1 MKIAMAIENFSPHGG
16 GAEAY
21 AVQLAHTLVS
31 AGWEVHLYGHSWD
44 GEPNQAIFH
53 MIPSP
58 RRWVPPSIRILH
70 FALGHRR
77 MIKEEDFDVILG
89 FGNTLV
95 MNVYQ
100 SHGGV
105 HFRSNTRK
113 LRAIR
118 NRFLRSI
125 KALALFITPKYH
137 ARAWIESSP
146 FRAKNRPVIIAISE
160 MVRKDMSE
168 YFGVR
173 EDEIR
178 LVYNGIDVGR
188 FGAEERGLRESVR
201 RRFGFESEVVFLFM
215 AYDFRKKGVRYLLE
229 AAAALR
235 DRVGAARFRVVVAGG
250 SPSPTLRRL
259 VARLDLRGIVT
270 FPGPTKEPETLYN
283 AFEVFILPTFYDA
296 CSLVVFEAMAA
307 GLPAI
312 TTVFNGAAGVIA
324 DGVDGVVLQD
334 PKDVGA
340 MSEAMERFLD
350 PGVLKTASDA
360 ARQTAGKYTLENNHR
375 KMIRILQEAAGR
387 SNIARTGEGT
397 RSPTQGD

>member
-1 MKIAMAIENFSPHGG
+1 MKIAMAIENFSLHGG

-21 AVQLAHTLVS
+21 AVQLAHSLVS
-31 AGWEVHLYGHSWD
+31 AGWEVHIYGHSWD

-53 MIPSP
+53 MIPSLP
-58 RRWVPPSIRILH
+58 RWVPPSIRVLH
-70 FALGHRR
+70 FALSHRR
-77 MIKEEDFDVILG
+77 MIKEDDFDVILG

-105 HFRSNTRK
+105 HFRSNIRK
-113 LRAIR
+113 LRATR

-125 KALALFITPKYH
+125 KALALFMTPKYH

-146 FRAKNRPVIIAISE
+146 FRAGNRSVIIAISE

-168 YFGVR
+168 YFGLR
-173 EDEIR
+173 EDEIW
-178 LVYNGIDVGR
+178 LVYNGIDVDR
-188 FGAEERGLRESVR
+188 FGSKEKDRRERVR
-201 RRFGFESEVVFLFM
+201 RRLGFDSEVVFLFM

-250 SPSPTLRRL
+250 SPSPPLRRL
-259 VARLDLRGIVT
+259 VARLDLHGIVT

-283 AFEVFILPTFYDA
+283 ACDLFILPTFYDA

-312 TTVFNGAAGVIA
+312 TTVFNGAAGVIT
-324 DGVDGVVLQD
+324 DGVDGVVLLD
-334 PKDVGA
+334 PKDVEA

-350 PGVLKTASDA
+350 PGVLESASHA
-360 ARQTAGKYTLENNHR
+360 ARQTARKYTLENNHR
-375 KMIRILQEAAGR
+375 KMIEILREAAGR
-387 SNIARTGEGT
+387 SNISRTGEGT